1 MVNFH
6 LYKKGCLKSF
16 ESELIEKASDVVLK
30 VDLPHSQL
38 LCYLYQLHWIRALRW
53 EWSYSEKLNRI
64 IFFSHI
70 SFIDKSTTC
79 ILRYSSTPIPDLN
92 IRFWRQE
99 NFSHG
104 YSLPDLI
111 TIKSGETWCTMDLAR
126 SCGNYRGLPLCAHIE
141 PCSSQPWADEI
152 TGCSIDSQFRGW
164 YDLDG
169 GRPVDV

>member
-1 MVNFH
+1 MKKYMVNFH

-64 IFFSHI
+64 SFFSHI

-111 TIKSGETWCTMDLAR
+111 TIKSGERNKVIDLI
-126 SCGNYRGLPLCAHIE
+126 SPLGNLTLCIV
-141 PCSSQPWADEI
+141 SVVMV
-152 TGCSIDSQFRGW
+152 
-164 YDLDG
+164 L
-169 GRPVDV
+169 VLL